1 MFFEIVGENEYFGT
15 LLPAYYRVT
24 CIGDKLMAGWRS
36 YFCRDYQQCFGPVD
50 RIDQFDVNEFEE
62 LMFLAEVRSV
72 IHDQEKRPLDEV
84 NHYSRIGRLL
94 KVISS
99 LEASE
104 LWKSRI
110 NLKRDFYIGIW
121 ILISIVIYIYIYIYI
136 QLDGYQWGRE
146 DEYDN

>member
-1 MFFEIVGENEYFGT
+1 MSDSIRDETELPRPEFVPEGEYPVIFRHWKKHWLFRRPVLVMFFEIVGENEYFGT

-24 CIGDKLMAGWRS
+24 WNGDKLMAGWRS
-36 YFCRDYQQCFGPVD
+36 YFCRDYQQCFGAVD

-104 LWKSRI
+104 L
-110 NLKRDFYIGIW
+110 
-121 ILISIVIYIYIYIYI
+121 
-136 QLDGYQWGRE
+136 
-146 DEYDN
+146 